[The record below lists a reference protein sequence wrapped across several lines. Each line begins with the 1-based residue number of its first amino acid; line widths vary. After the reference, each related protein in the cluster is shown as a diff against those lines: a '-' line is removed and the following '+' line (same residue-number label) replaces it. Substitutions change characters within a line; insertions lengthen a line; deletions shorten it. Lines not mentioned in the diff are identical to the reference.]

1 MEDEQLRRKR
11 HQAKLL
17 QRRNTLIRGT
27 VPSFTDELSESSEE
41 LLTRRV
47 CIEYFTFLSSGR
59 VSLFSINICIR
70 LYRYKIIQIYNL
82 F

>member
-17 QRRNTLIRGT
+17 QRRNTLIRGI
-27 VPSFTDELSESSEE
+27 VPLFTDELSESSEE

-47 CIEYFTFLSSGR
+47 CIE
-59 VSLFSINICIR
+59 
-70 LYRYKIIQIYNL
+70 
-82 F
+82 